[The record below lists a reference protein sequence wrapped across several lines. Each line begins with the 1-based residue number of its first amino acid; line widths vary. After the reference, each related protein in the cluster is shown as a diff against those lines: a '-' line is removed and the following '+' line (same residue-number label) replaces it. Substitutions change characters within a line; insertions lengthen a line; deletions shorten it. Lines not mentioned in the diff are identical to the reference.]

1 MKLKNPKKSS
11 HRLGINFGNQPHT
24 VSLLNIH
31 NLSCQRGYNQ
41 LFDNLSFQARAGD
54 ILRIT
59 GTNGSGKTSLLKIL
73 AGVNTAEQGEVV
85 WDQHPV
91 KSDGYQQEVF
101 YLGHQAALSGELSS
115 LENLEYL
122 SALSKTTEQHQLIQA
137 LNDIG
142 LKGYADEYCANLSA
156 GQKRRVI
163 LACLFVSK
171 AKIWLLD
178 EPFTALD
185 PLGVEIVESRIT
197 QHCANGGLCLFTT
210 HQDSALLNQRMI
222 AL

>member
-1 MKLKNPKKSS
+1 VSS
-11 HRLGINFGNQPHT
+11 LN
-24 VSLLNIH
+24 VS

-41 LFDNLSFQARAGD
+41 LFSGLSFKVNPGD

-73 AGVNTAEQGEVV
+73 AGLSAPEEGEIKLET
-85 WDQHPV
+85 HPV
-91 KSDGYQQEVF
+91 KSDEYQREVF
-101 YLGHQAALSGELSS
+101 YLGH
-115 LENLEYL
+115 L
-122 SALSKTTEQHQLIQA
+122 SALSAELTSIENLKFLTGLNKSIDQHWLLEALEQV
-137 LNDIG
+137 G
-142 LKGYADEYCANLSA
+142 LKGYEDEYCAKLSA

-163 LACLFVSK
+163 LAGLSVSN

-185 PLGVEIVESRIT
+185 PQGVKIVEERISK
-197 QHCANGGLCLFTT
+197 HCAQGGLCLFTT
-210 HQDSALLNQRMI
+210 HQDSALPNQKVL

>member
-1 MKLKNPKKSS
+1 MLKV
-11 HRLGINFGNQPHT
+11 T
-24 VSLLNIH
+24 

-41 LFDNLSFQARAGD
+41 LFSNLNFNVNTGD

-73 AGVNTAEQGEVV
+73 AGLNAPEEGETTFNN
-85 WDQHPV
+85 HSV
-91 KSDGYQQEVF
+91 KSDEYQNEVF
-101 YLGHQAALSGELSS
+101 YLGHLSAISAELTCI
-115 LENLEYL
+115 ENLKFL
-122 SALSKTTEQHQLIQA
+122 TGLNKSIDQHLLIESLDQV
-137 LNDIG
+137 G
-142 LKGYADEYCANLSA
+142 LKGYEDEYCAKLSA

-163 LACLFVSK
+163 LAGLFVSN

-185 PLGVEIVESRIT
+185 PHGVKIVEDRISK
-197 QHCANGGLCLFTT
+197 HCAQGGFCLFTT
-210 HQDSALLNQRMI
+210 HQDSALPNQKVL

>member
-1 MKLKNPKKSS
+1 MP
-11 HRLGINFGNQPHT
+11 
-24 VSLLNIH
+24 SLVIH

-41 LFDNLSFQARAGD
+41 LFSNLFFQVNVGEV
-54 ILRIT
+54 LRIT

-73 AGVNTAEQGEVV
+73 AGVSVREHGEIS
-85 WDQHPV
+85 WNQHSV
-91 KSDGYQQEVF
+91 KSEKYQQEVF

-115 LENLEYL
+115 LENLEFL
-122 SALSKTTEQHQLIQA
+122 SALNKSTDQQQLIQA
-137 LNDIG
+137 LGDIG
-142 LKGYADEYCANLSA
+142 LKGYEDEYCANLSA

-163 LACLFVSK
+163 LAGLFVSK

-185 PLGVEIVESRIT
+185 PTGVKIVESRIEK
-197 QHCANGGLCLFTT
+197 HCNNGGLCLFTT
-210 HQDSALLNQRMI
+210 HQDSALANQRVL